1 MQSLNWLLNVLSPTT
16 TKKPKRKPK
25 PSQQIEEPIEQDIF
39 SHQPTHLTPVVTAL
53 PPSSIVNSLSQQ
65 DIKKLIK
72 ELEEIQKDPS
82 GKRAL
87 DFSSI
92 SSLQNLIQSD
102 QGVQVHS
109 SGTSGTK
116 IPPTTTVQTTT
127 FTKRATVPIS
137 KIKST
142 TVLPLSVSNSLFDD
156 NDDDDRDV
164 STTTQKP
171 KISLKPVKLRPV
183 PGIDDNDNG
192 TMIRGQLINAAVN
205 VTRAISSFLG
215 TALQV
220 SLIFC

>member
-16 TKKPKRKPK
+16 TKKPKLKPK
-25 PSQQIEEPIEQDIF
+25 ASQQLEEPIEQDIF

-53 PPSSIVNSLSQQ
+53 PPSNIINSLSQQ

-92 SSLQNLIQSD
+92 NSLQNLIQSD
-102 QGVQVHS
+102 QGVQVRT
-109 SGTSGTK
+109 SGATGTK
-116 IPPTTTVQTTT
+116 IPSTTTVQTTT
-127 FTKRATVPIS
+127 FTKRATAS
-137 KIKST
+137 KSKST
-142 TVLPLSVSNSLFDD
+142 TVLPLSVSNSLL
-156 NDDDDRDV
+156 DDDDDSYV

-171 KISLKPVKLRPV
+171 KISLAPVKLRPV

-220 SLIFC
+220 NLIFCY